1 MDTPQGKMAPSPPK
15 IGADSLKMAKVP
27 RELAPQ
33 VKNFQAAEGGRQI
46 FDIAPWELTPQVTF
60 FCLPVYVI
68 HTFNFHFHGKLQYI
82 KLKIMSAK
90 GSNN

>member
-1 MDTPQGKMAPSPPK
+1 MGPSPPK

-33 VKNFQAAEGGRQI
+33 VKKF

-60 FCLPVYVI
+60 FACPCMTVI
-68 HTFNFHFHGKLQYI
+68 Q
-82 KLKIMSAK
+82 
-90 GSNN
+90 